1 MGGGSKST
9 YVCEWHI
16 KNGKDDYFSMMNLY
30 DTGGGFARLK
40 QWTKTTKELLPSLLV
55 HLPSE

>member
-1 MGGGSKST
+1 M
-9 YVCEWHI
+9 CEWHI

-55 HLPSE
+55 HLPSK